1 MREGLF
7 MKYWEFPGGF
17 GLTPTGSNGAG
28 IETFLDNIP
37 MSLTR
42 EVLQNS
48 IDAHQK
54 DLDAPVRVEFKFET
68 IQAKEILGENELID
82 DILPKAERFWKEK
95 NNADTLHYLETFKSV
110 LTSETIDM
118 LVISDY
124 NTTGLNN
131 KNFASLIEGDAYSEK
146 TDETSAGS
154 KGIGKAA
161 PFAASN
167 LRTVF
172 YNSKSTNDGDKFAG
186 VINFVSY
193 RDDEKVSFDG
203 STASYITQSRGRLFS
218 DIEVPT
224 RFTQNRQQYGTDL
237 YVMGLKKIENWKE
250 KIILAVLN
258 NFLVALQNNKLE
270 VIVDDETINELTL
283 SDYLNSIKETL
294 RIGKYVLSTDERNT
308 FYNTYSYYLALS
320 SENKKIFT
328 IPEEWIEEYSFIED
342 TNDATLYLVLDEEHP
357 TRRVLQT
364 RRSGMTI
371 FERNRINGS
380 IPFSGVFYA
389 TGRELNIFLKNLENV
404 NHDNWSS
411 DREDDSNRKK
421 TEQFLKALYHWYKE
435 KVEEGFG
442 NEDGEAIKA
451 FGLNELL
458 PMMAPKDGDAD
469 KIEDSGITS
478 RVSNVVIKEKA
489 SKPSVT
495 DEASESKTLDRIMA
509 EIELG
514 DGDSTGSGS
523 ERKGEGGG
531 NSADNQYGHG
541 EDEPGEQGEVD
552 GGDPS
557 VSVKFT
563 EVNNPDYLK
572 MKIIDVDSDNGMYRL
587 IGITTKRKTRLGFSF
602 QSIGENGVAY
612 NKTIKD
618 ISSKSENQVTL
629 HGSKKF
635 SVEDLE
641 VNKRFI
647 VDFTIEE
654 HMRVKMKGVTY
665 ELKG

>member
-1 MREGLF
+1 

-82 DILPKAERFWKEK
+82 DILPNAERFWKEK

>member
-1 MREGLF
+1 
-7 MKYWEFPGGF
+7 MKYWELPGGF

-54 DLDAPVRVEFKFET
+54 NLNAPVRVEFKFET
-68 IQAKEILGENELID
+68 IQAKEILGEDELINN
-82 DILPKAERFWKEK
+82 ILPKAENFWKEK
-95 NNADTLHYLETFKSV
+95 NNADTLHYLKTFKSV

-647 VDFTIEE
+647 VDFTIED

>member
-1 MREGLF
+1 

-308 FYNTYSYYLALS
+308 FYNTYSYYLVLS

>member
-1 MREGLF
+1 

-629 HGSKKF
+629 HGSKRF

>member
-1 MREGLF
+1 M
-7 MKYWEFPGGF
+7 
-17 GLTPTGSNGAG
+17 
-28 IETFLDNIP
+28 
-37 MSLTR
+37 
-42 EVLQNS
+42 
-48 IDAHQK
+48 
-54 DLDAPVRVEFKFET
+54 
-68 IQAKEILGENELID
+68 
-82 DILPKAERFWKEK
+82 PKAERFWKEK

>member
-1 MREGLF
+1 

-54 DLDAPVRVEFKFET
+54 GLDAPVRVEFKFET
-68 IQAKEILGENELID
+68 IQAKEILGENELIN

-146 TDETSAGS
+146 NDETSAGS

-172 YNSKSTNDGDKFAG
+172 YNSKSTNDGNKFAG

-203 STASYITQSRGRLFS
+203 STASYITQSRGRLS
-218 DIEVPT
+218 NDIEVPV
-224 RFTQNRQQYGTDL
+224 RFTQNRQEYGTDL
-237 YVMGLKKIENWKE
+237 FVMGLKKIENWKE

-270 VIVDDETINELTL
+270 VIVGDEKINQLTL
-283 SDYLNSIKETL
+283 SDYLKSIKETL
-294 RIGKYVLSTDERNT
+294 KIGEYNLSTDERNT

-320 SENKKIFT
+320 SEHKKIFT

-342 TNDATLYLVLDEEHP
+342 TDNANLYLVLDEEHP

-389 TGRELNIFLKNLENV
+389 TGHKLNVFLKKLENV
-404 NHDNWSS
+404 NHDNWST

-421 TEQFLKALYHWYKE
+421 SEQFFKALYHWYKA
-435 KVEEGFG
+435 KVEECFG
-442 NEDGEAIKA
+442 GEDGEAIKA
-451 FGLNELL
+451 FGLNDLL

-469 KIEDSGITS
+469 KTEDSGITS
-478 RVSNVVIKEKA
+478 RVSNVAIKEKA

-495 DEASESKTLDRIMA
+495 DEDSESKTLDRIMT

-531 NSADNQYGHG
+531 NSSDNQYGHG

-552 GGDPS
+552 GGDSS

-587 IGITTKRKTRLGFSF
+587 IGITTKRKNRLGFSF

-612 NKTIKD
+612 NKTIKEV
-618 ISSKSENQVTL
+618 SSNSGNLVKL

-641 VNKRFI
+641 INKRFVI
-647 VDFTIEE
+647 DFTIEDR
-654 HMRVKMKGVTY
+654 MRVKMKGVTY

>member
-1 MREGLF
+1 

-54 DLDAPVRVEFKFET
+54 DLNAPVRVEFKFET
-68 IQAKEILGENELID
+68 IQAKEILGENELIN
-82 DILPKAERFWKEK
+82 DILPKAEHFWKEK

-146 TDETSAGS
+146 NDETSAGS

-172 YNSKSTNDGDKFAG
+172 YNSISTHDGNKFAG

-203 STASYITQSRGRLFS
+203 ASTSYITQARGRLCN
-218 DIEVPT
+218 DIKVPA
-224 RFTQNRQQYGTDL
+224 RFTQNRQEYGTDL
-237 YVMGLKKIENWKE
+237 FVMGLKKIENWKE

-258 NFLVALQNNKLE
+258 NFIVALQNNKLE
-270 VIVDDETINELTL
+270 VVVGDEKINQLTL
-283 SDYLNSIKETL
+283 LDYLKSIKETL
-294 RIGKYVLSTDERNT
+294 KIGDYNLSTDERNT

-320 SENKKIFT
+320 SENHKGFS
-328 IPEEWIEEYSFIED
+328 IPEEWVEEYPFIED
-342 TNDATLYLVLDEEHP
+342 TDDATLYLVLDEEHP

-389 TGRELNIFLKNLENV
+389 TGHKLNVFLTKLENV
-404 NHDNWSS
+404 NHDNWST

-421 TEQFLKALYHWYKE
+421 SEQFLKALYHWYKG
-435 KVEEGFG
+435 KVEECFG
-442 NEDGEAIKA
+442 SEDGEAIKA
-451 FGLNELL
+451 FGLNDLL
-458 PMMAPKDGDAD
+458 PMMAPKDGNAD

-478 RVSNVVIKEKA
+478 RVSNVAIKEKA

-495 DEASESKTLDRIMA
+495 DEDSESKTLDRIMT

-514 DGDSTGSGS
+514 DGASTGSGS

-531 NSADNQYGHG
+531 NSSDNQYGHG

-563 EVNNPDYLK
+563 EVSNPDYLK
-572 MKIIDVDSDNGMYRL
+572 LKIIDVDSDNGMYQL
-587 IGITTKRKTRLGFSF
+587 IGITTKRKNRLGFSF

-618 ISSKSENQVTL
+618 ISSKSGNQVTL

-635 SVEDLE
+635 SVENLE
-641 VNKRFI
+641 ANKRFV
-647 VDFTIEE
+647 VDFTIEDR
-654 HMRVKMKGVTY
+654 MRVKMKGVTY

>member
-1 MREGLF
+1 

-478 RVSNVVIKEKA
+478 RVINVVIKEKA

-647 VDFTIEE
+647 VDFTIED

>member
-1 MREGLF
+1 

-635 SVEDLE
+635 TVEDLE

-647 VDFTIEE
+647 VDFTIED

>member
-1 MREGLF
+1 

-270 VIVDDETINELTL
+270 VVVGDEKINQLTL
-283 SDYLNSIKETL
+283 LDYLKSIKETL
-294 RIGKYVLSTDERNT
+294 KIGDYNLSTDERNT

-320 SENKKIFT
+320 SENHKRFS
-328 IPEEWIEEYSFIED
+328 IPEEWVEEYSFIED
-342 TNDATLYLVLDEEHP
+342 TDDATLYLVLDEEYP

>member
-1 MREGLF
+1 

-54 DLDAPVRVEFKFET
+54 GLDAPVRVEFKFET
-68 IQAKEILGENELID
+68 IQAKEILGENELIN
-82 DILPKAERFWKEK
+82 DILSKAERFWKEK

-146 TDETSAGS
+146 NDETSAGS

-172 YNSKSTNDGDKFAG
+172 YNSKSTNDGNKFAG

-203 STASYITQSRGRLFS
+203 STASYITQSRGRLS
-218 DIEVPT
+218 NDIEVPV
-224 RFTQNRQQYGTDL
+224 RFTQNRQEYGTDL
-237 YVMGLKKIENWKE
+237 FVMGLKKIENWKE

-270 VIVDDETINELTL
+270 VIVGDEKINQLTL
-283 SDYLNSIKETL
+283 SDYLKSIKETL
-294 RIGKYVLSTDERNT
+294 KIGEYNLSTDERNT

-320 SENKKIFT
+320 SEHKKIFT

-342 TNDATLYLVLDEEHP
+342 TDNANLYLVLDEEHP

-389 TGRELNIFLKNLENV
+389 TGHKLNVFLKKLENV
-404 NHDNWSS
+404 NHDNWST

-421 TEQFLKALYHWYKE
+421 SEQFLKALYHWYKA
-435 KVEEGFG
+435 KVEECFG
-442 NEDGEAIKA
+442 GEDGEAIKA
-451 FGLNELL
+451 FGLNDLL

-469 KIEDSGITS
+469 KTEDSGITS
-478 RVSNVVIKEKA
+478 RVSNVAIKEKA

-495 DEASESKTLDRIMA
+495 DEDSESKTLDRIMT

-531 NSADNQYGHG
+531 NSSDNQYGHG

-552 GGDPS
+552 GGDSS

-587 IGITTKRKTRLGFSF
+587 IGITTKRKNRLGFSF

-612 NKTIKD
+612 NKTIKEV
-618 ISSKSENQVTL
+618 SSNSGNLVKL

-641 VNKRFI
+641 INKRFVI
-647 VDFTIEE
+647 DFTIEDR
-654 HMRVKMKGVTY
+654 MRVKMKGVTY

>member
-1 MREGLF
+1 

-54 DLDAPVRVEFKFET
+54 DLNAPVRVEFKFET
-68 IQAKEILGENELID
+68 IQAKEILGENELIN
-82 DILPKAERFWKEK
+82 DILPKAEHFWKEK

-146 TDETSAGS
+146 NDETSAGS

-172 YNSKSTNDGDKFAG
+172 YNSISTHDGNKFAG

-203 STASYITQSRGRLFS
+203 ASTSYITQARGRLCN
-218 DIEVPT
+218 DIKVPA
-224 RFTQNRQQYGTDL
+224 RFTQNRQEYGTDL
-237 YVMGLKKIENWKE
+237 FVMGLKKIENWKE

-258 NFLVALQNNKLE
+258 NFIVALQNNKLE
-270 VIVDDETINELTL
+270 VVVGDEKINQLTL
-283 SDYLNSIKETL
+283 LDYLKSIKETL
-294 RIGKYVLSTDERNT
+294 KIGDYNLSTDERNT

-320 SENKKIFT
+320 SENHKGFS
-328 IPEEWIEEYSFIED
+328 IPEEWVEEYPFIED
-342 TNDATLYLVLDEEHP
+342 TDDATLYLVLDEEHP

-389 TGRELNIFLKNLENV
+389 TGHKLNVFLKKLENV
-404 NHDNWSS
+404 NHDNWST

-421 TEQFLKALYHWYKE
+421 SEQFLKALYHWYKG
-435 KVEEGFG
+435 KVEECFG
-442 NEDGEAIKA
+442 SEDGEAIKA
-451 FGLNELL
+451 FGLNDLL
-458 PMMAPKDGDAD
+458 PMMAPKDGNAD

-478 RVSNVVIKEKA
+478 RVSNVAIKEKA

-495 DEASESKTLDRIMA
+495 DEDSESKTLDRIMT

-514 DGDSTGSGS
+514 DGASTGSGS

-531 NSADNQYGHG
+531 NSSDNQYGHG

-563 EVNNPDYLK
+563 EVSNPDYLK
-572 MKIIDVDSDNGMYRL
+572 LKIIDVDSDNGMYQL
-587 IGITTKRKTRLGFSF
+587 IGITTKRKNRLGFSF

-618 ISSKSENQVTL
+618 ISSKSGNQVTL

-635 SVEDLE
+635 SVENLE
-641 VNKRFI
+641 ANKRFV
-647 VDFTIEE
+647 VDFTIEDR
-654 HMRVKMKGVTY
+654 MRVKMKGVTY

>member
-1 MREGLF
+1 

-654 HMRVKMKGVTY
+654 HMRVKMKGVKY

>member
-1 MREGLF
+1 

-495 DEASESKTLDRIMA
+495 DEASESKTLDRLMG

-647 VDFTIEE
+647 VDFTIED

>member
-1 MREGLF
+1 

-17 GLTPTGSNGAG
+17 GLTLTGSNGAG

>member
-1 MREGLF
+1 

-563 EVNNPDYLK
+563 EVSNPDYLK

>member
-1 MREGLF
+1 

-635 SVEDLE
+635 SVENLE

-647 VDFTIEE
+647 VDFTIED

>member
-1 MREGLF
+1 

-478 RVSNVVIKEKA
+478 RVSNVVIKKKA

-647 VDFTIEE
+647 VDFTIED